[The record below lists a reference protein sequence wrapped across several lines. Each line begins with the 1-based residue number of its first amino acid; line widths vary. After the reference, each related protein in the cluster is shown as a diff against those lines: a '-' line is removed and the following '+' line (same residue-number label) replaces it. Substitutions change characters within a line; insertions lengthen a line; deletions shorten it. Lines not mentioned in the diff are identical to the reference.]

1 MPRFTGKERVLL
13 LLAAALVA
21 SAFAVHVHILV
32 SHPVK
37 RLFGDE
43 RTYLRYAGLLCTD
56 RFERLLPGRMIFELW
71 PPFAYSFH
79 ALVLPCGL
87 APERSKRAAK
97 EFAALERL
105 EYATSMREH
114 PDYADDFHFALDP
127 QEVGAALGS
136 VAWANLALLLALS
149 GIVFAFCL
157 QLGAGAPAAALGA
170 ALIAINPRLG
180 FHVSSLWPELLHAVL
195 LSGGML
201 GLCQAVERS
210 ESSRRLGYGL
220 AATSGL
226 LIGYATLTKG
236 VAGTFFGLVSLAIAG
251 SALWRLRS
259 RRRAA
264 GRLLIVL
271 ALFVASAQAVVLPQR
286 LANRSR
292 LGAPII
298 ATNFWL
304 NVEVGLKPEGLDAE
318 SVRTAYF
325 GASRDYLEREALS
338 RARVRDD
345 LSKADL
351 VQLGARLAAKLARE
365 VTSSFLAKRS
375 AAKRWDGIDE
385 DDLRASRI
393 LSLILSCGLV
403 AGAGA
408 YALLTF
414 RFRFAELLLL
424 GFVVYYFAGLLA
436 MVGNERMF
444 VQAIPPLTI
453 LTASLAR
460 RPPPR
465 GGRYPPPSPSRIPR
479 TKSSS

>member
-1 MPRFTGKERVLL
+1 MPRFTGKERTLL

-43 RTYLRYAGLLCTD
+43 RTYLRYAGLLCTN
-56 RFERLLPGRMIFELW
+56 RFERLFPGRMIFELW

-79 ALVLPCGL
+79 ALVVPCGL
-87 APERSKRAAK
+87 APASSKQSAK

-114 PDYADDFHFALDP
+114 PDYADDFHFALDSP
-127 QEVGAALGS
+127 QAGAALAAVG
-136 VAWANLALLLALS
+136 WANLALLLALC

-157 QLGAGAPAAALGA
+157 HLGVGAPAAALGA
-170 ALIAINPRLG
+170 ALVAINPRLG
-180 FHVSSLWPELLHAVL
+180 LHVTSLWPELLHAVL

-201 GLCQAVERS
+201 GLCLAVERS
-210 ESSRRLGYGL
+210 ERGRRGGYGL
-220 AATSGL
+220 AAASGL

-236 VAGTFFGLVSLAIAG
+236 IAGTFFGLVSLAIACA
-251 SALWRLRS
+251 ALWRLRS
-259 RRRAA
+259 DRRAA
-264 GRLLIVL
+264 GRLLIAL
-271 ALFVASAQAVVLPQR
+271 ALFLASVQAVVLPQR
-286 LANRSR
+286 LANRGR
-292 LGAPII
+292 LGAPTI

-304 NVEVGLKPEGLDAE
+304 NVEVGIKPEGLDAE

-338 RARVRDD
+338 RARVRESLAREDP
-345 LSKADL
+345 LR
-351 VQLGARLAAKLARE
+351 LGARLAAKLSRE

-375 AAKRWDGIDE
+375 AAKRWEGIDGE
-385 DDLRASRI
+385 DLRASRI
-393 LSLILSCGLV
+393 LSLILSWGIV
-403 AGAGA
+403 AGACA
-408 YALLTF
+408 HALLAF
-414 RFRFAELLLL
+414 RFRLPDLLLV
-424 GFVVYYFAGLLA
+424 GFVLYYFAGLLVV
-436 MVGNERMF
+436 VGNERMF

-460 RPPPR
+460 RWRPR

-479 TKSSS
+479 TRSPS